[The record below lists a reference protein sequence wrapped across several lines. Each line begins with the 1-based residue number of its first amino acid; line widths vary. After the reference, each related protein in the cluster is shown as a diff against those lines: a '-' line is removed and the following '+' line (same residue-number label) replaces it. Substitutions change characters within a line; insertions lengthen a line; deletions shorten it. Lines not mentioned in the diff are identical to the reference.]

1 MAAERTLDPAA
12 DSRPTDW
19 NSSDAARA
27 WPWLLTASRFVDL
40 VDARAAATPE
50 APMLFEADGT
60 TVTCAEFAER
70 SRRVAAAL
78 AAEGLG
84 RGTRVAWQLPTR
96 ISTLLV
102 MAALRRLGAV
112 QAPIIPQYRERE
124 VTAALA
130 GSAAEVF
137 LVPGVWRGTDFVAL
151 AAQVAAAGGPAPRT
165 LVIGAEAPE
174 ADPVGSPAE
183 AVDDLDE
190 VAWIYFTSGSTG
202 APKGAQ
208 HTDTT
213 LLSTGLGFA
222 GNGELGR
229 TAGEVA
235 AIGFPV
241 AHVGGVEYLI
251 AMLAGG
257 YPALV
262 LEAFVPAEAVQ
273 LFRRYGV
280 TTTGGAPPFYSA
292 LVAMGR
298 AQPGEPVL
306 PGLRTLKG
314 GGAPCPPALFDEVRD
329 VLDAVLAHDYGMTE
343 VPMIA
348 VGRPSDPADVLA
360 ATDGTVLPS
369 NRVRLV
375 DADGVPVPAGEIGEV
390 QVTGA
395 GVCHGYTDP
404 AETAA
409 AFTADGWFR
418 TGDLGRFHPAG
429 PIEVVGRV
437 KDLIIRNAENIAP
450 QEIEQVLAGHPAV
463 AEVAV
468 IGLPDPVCGE
478 RVCAVVAPVAGH
490 PAPDLPTL
498 NAWLLDA
505 GLMKQKLPEQLETVD
520 ALPRTGL
527 AKVAKAELRRRFTMA

>member
-1 MAAERTLDPAA
+1 MAAEPTVVPT
-12 DSRPTDW
+12 DSRSGGWTA
-19 NSSDAARA
+19 SDAARA
-27 WPWLLTASRFVDL
+27 WPWLLTASTFTGL
-40 VDARAAATPE
+40 VDARAAATPD
-50 APMLFEADGT
+50 APLLFEADGT
-60 TVTCAEFAER
+60 TVSCAEFADR

-78 AAEGLG
+78 AAEGIG
-84 RGTRVAWQLPTR
+84 PGTRVAWQLPTR
-96 ISTLLV
+96 ISTFLV
-102 MAALRRLGAV
+102 MVALRRLGAV
-112 QAPIIPQYRERE
+112 QAPIIPLYRERE
-124 VTAALA
+124 VAAALA
-130 GSAAEVF
+130 GSAADVF
-137 LVPGVWRGTDFVAL
+137 LVPGVWRSTDYAAL
-151 AAQVAAAGGPAPRT
+151 AGQVAAAGGPAPRT
-165 LVIGAEAPE
+165 LVIGADAPE
-174 ADPVGSPAE
+174 SDPADREQPADP
-183 AVDDLDE
+183 DD

-222 GNGELGR
+222 GHGELGR
-229 TAGEVA
+229 TPGDVAGM
-235 AIGFPV
+235 GFPI

-251 AMLAGG
+251 ALLAGG
-257 YPALV
+257 FPALL
-262 LEAFVPAEAVQ
+262 LEAFVPAEAVP
-273 LFRRYGV
+273 LFRRFGV

-306 PGLRTLKG
+306 PALRTLKG
-314 GGAPCPPALFDEVRD
+314 GGAPCPPALFGDVRD
-329 VLDAVLAHDYGMTE
+329 VLGAVLAHDYGMTE

-375 DADGVPVPAGEIGEV
+375 DADGTPVPAGEVGEV
-390 QVTGA
+390 QVSGA
-395 GVCHGYTDP
+395 GVCRGYTDP

-468 IGLPDPVCGE
+468 IGLPDAVRGE
-478 RVCAVVAPVAGH
+478 RVCAVVAPVAGQ

-498 NAWLLDA
+498 NAWLLAA
-505 GLMKQKLPEQLETVD
+505 GLMKQKLPEQLEIVD

-527 AKVAKAELRRRFTMA
+527 AKVAKSELRRRLSA

>member
-1 MAAERTLDPAA
+1 MIA
-12 DSRPTDW
+12 D
-19 NSSDAARA
+19 NA
-27 WPWLLTASRFVDL
+27 PWLLTASTFADL
-40 VDARAAATPE
+40 IDARADATPD
-50 APMLFEADGT
+50 APLLIEADGT
-60 TVTCAEFAER
+60 TVTCAQFADR

-78 AAEGLG
+78 SAEGIG
-84 RGTRVAWQLPTR
+84 PGTRVAWQLPTR
-96 ISTLLV
+96 TSTLLV

-112 QAPIIPQYRERE
+112 QAPIIPLYRERE
-124 VTAALA
+124 VSAALA
-130 GSAAEVF
+130 GSGAEVF
-137 LVPGVWRGTDFVAL
+137 LVPGIWRGTDYVEL
-151 AAQVAAAGGPAPRT
+151 AARVAAAGGPSPRT
-165 LVIGAEAPE
+165 VVIDASAPE
-174 ADPVGSPAE
+174 AAPVGLAAQPA
-183 AVDDLDE
+183 DPDQ

-208 HTDTT
+208 HTDAT

-222 GNGELGR
+222 GHGELGR
-229 TAGEVA
+229 TDGEVA

-257 YPALV
+257 FPALL
-262 LEAFVPAEAVQ
+262 LEAFVPAEAVP

-292 LVAMGR
+292 LVAVAR
-298 AQPGEPVL
+298 ANPGEPVL
-306 PGLRTLKG
+306 PTLRTLKG
-314 GGAPCPPALFDEVRD
+314 GGAPCSPALFGEVRD

-348 VGRPSDPADVLA
+348 VARPSDPPDVLA
-360 ATDGTVLPS
+360 ATDGRVLPG
-369 NRVRLV
+369 NTVRLV
-375 DADGVPVPAGEIGEV
+375 DADGTPVAPGQIGEV
-390 QVTGA
+390 QVSGA
-395 GVCHGYTDP
+395 GVCRGYTDP

-409 AFTADGWFR
+409 AFTDDGWFR
-418 TGDLGRFHPAG
+418 TGDLGRFHPDG

-450 QEIEQVLAGHPAV
+450 QEIEQLLASHPAV

-468 IGLPDPVCGE
+468 IGVPDAVRGE
-478 RVCAVVAPVAGH
+478 RVCAVVAPPAGH
-490 PAPDLPTL
+490 PDPDLATL

-505 GLMKQKLPEQLETVD
+505 GLMKQKLPEQLEVVD

-527 AKVAKAELRRRFTMA
+527 AKVAKSELRRRYATSGPV